1 MGKLMPSSI
10 SRIGFWLALSGALL
24 FSTKAIWVKLAYR
37 DTDIDAVS
45 LLLLRMLFSFPFYL
59 ILFVWVGYK
68 DQQFFKDY
76 RLWLGMLAMG
86 IVGYYASS
94 LFDFIGLQYVSAG
107 LERLILF
114 VYPTLAVLINKW
126 FFKTSFNK
134 KQRWALLITYM
145 GIVIACYSE
154 IKMLHVK
161 DGFYFGCGM
170 ILLCAITFAIYL
182 VGTGRLVKQAGV
194 IRYTSTAMLA
204 ATAGIVVH
212 YLVLKGW
219 KPIPMKQGL
228 VGYSFALALLATVIP
243 SLLMSSGMKRIG
255 SNQVSI
261 ITSIGPVSTILQA
274 HWFLG
279 EPITGWQIFGTILVI
294 VGVLLIS
301 DTKKHSET
309 PLQAT

>member
-228 VGYSFALALLATVIP
+228 VGYSIALALLATVIP

-274 HWFLG
+274 HWFLS